1 MFNKK
6 PFSIEKIID
15 ETLVILCN
23 ENDHRIIT
31 FDNPIKTLIIDESDK
46 RLKEA
51 YMQYHRVHIFNFAKY
66 WAVLKG
72 NNIDNKYND
81 IMVLDMEEE
90 FSTRD
95 FDDVQQGELIR
106 RVRNNKNFRQSI
118 IVAESSGRLL
128 EKRYSGPV
136 LSGTNFEPRLRLY
149 KELNRGIKRFER
161 EKDGVL
167 KYDPMFADVLAISI
181 KKALDYETFIRIGV
195 EAEAGANNVKI
206 EPKEIEL

>member
-66 WAVLKG
+66 WAILKG

-81 IMVLDMEEE
+81 K
-90 FSTRD
+90 
-95 FDDVQQGELIR
+95 
-106 RVRNNKNFRQSI
+106 RVGVNQN
-118 IVAESSGRLL
+118 VTAEDS
-128 EKRYSGPV
+128 EKIK
-136 LSGTNFEPRLRLY
+136 
-149 KELNRGIKRFER
+149 KEL
-161 EKDGVL
+161 DH
-167 KYDPMFADVLAISI
+167 ISV
-181 KKALDYETFIRIGV
+181 RIS
-195 EAEAGANNVKI
+195 
-206 EPKEIEL
+206 